1 MSASGH
7 FSVPVR
13 RWVVICIAMIIVSIC
28 LLQGMGN
35 GAGDH
40 INVIKVD
47 DSINPGTA
55 EFIKK
60 AITKSESDG
69 AACLVIE
76 LDTPG
81 GLVTSMKKIVKA
93 ILNSGVP
100 VIVYVAPSGAQAA
113 SAGTMITLAAHIAAM
128 APGTN
133 IGAAH
138 PVGPAGKDVEKTMN
152 EKIVNDLV
160 AFTKSIAAQRKRNLK
175 WVERAIR
182 KSESITAAEALKLKV
197 IDLIAANMDEL
208 IKKIDGRKVK
218 VADKTVVLKVKGLP
232 IRTIEQ
238 TLRDKILKTLSDPNI
253 AYILMMIG
261 LAGLYFELAHPGAIL
276 PGVIG
281 GISLILAFFAF
292 QTLPVNYAGFLLI
305 ALAIIFFI
313 LEIKITSYGM
323 LSIAGVISLVL
334 GSLMIFPGKQ
344 DYLRVSYQVF
354 VPTVIIVSVFFVV
367 VASLAFRAQIAKPRT
382 GSAGLI
388 GEIGEVREVRGNRLK
403 IFVHGEL
410 WNGISDDHLNVGDRV
425 RVVRVENLKLKVE
438 KIEET
443 QG

>member
-1 MSASGH
+1 MLRFNVKKTILFLLILVF
-7 FSVPVR
+7 FSPALVF
-13 RWVVICIAMIIVSIC
+13 
-28 LLQGMGN
+28 GG
-35 GAGDH
+35 GDH
-40 INVIKVD
+40 INVINVS

-55 EFIKK
+55 EFIEK
-60 AITKSESDG
+60 AIKKSETDG
-69 AACLVIE
+69 AACLVIK

-81 GLVTSMKKIVKA
+81 GLVTSMKRIVKA
-93 ILNSGVP
+93 ILNSEVP
-100 VIVYVAPSGAQAA
+100 VVVYVAPSGAQAA

-138 PVGPAGKDVEKTMN
+138 PVGPSGKDVEKTMS

-175 WVERAIR
+175 WVEKAIR
-182 KSESITAAEALKLKV
+182 KSESITASEALKLKV
-197 IDLIAANMDEL
+197 IDIVAKDMDEL

-218 VADKTVVLKVKGLP
+218 LIDKTVVLKVKELP
-232 IRTIEQ
+232 LVTIEE
-238 TLRDKILKTLSDPNI
+238 TFRDKILRTLSNPNI

-281 GISLILAFFAF
+281 GIALILAFFAF

-313 LEIKITSYGM
+313 LEIKVTSYGM
-323 LSIAGVISLVL
+323 LSIAGVVSLIL

-344 DYLRVSYQVF
+344 DYLRISYQVL
-354 VPTVIIVSVFFVV
+354 VPTVIAVSLFFVT
-367 VASLAFRAQIAKPRT
+367 VASLAFKAQIAKPRT
-382 GSAGLI
+382 GTAGLI
-388 GEIGEVREVRGNRLK
+388 GEVGEVMEVRGDRLK
-403 IFVHGEL
+403 VFVHGEI
-410 WNGISDDHLNVGDRV
+410 WNAESSEPVNVGEMV
-425 RVVRVENLKLKVE
+425 KVVGVENLKLRIQRVDS
-438 KIEET
+438 
-443 QG
+443 G

>member
-1 MSASGH
+1 MLRFNVKKTILFLLILVF
-7 FSVPVR
+7 FSPALVF
-13 RWVVICIAMIIVSIC
+13 
-28 LLQGMGN
+28 GG
-35 GAGDH
+35 GDH
-40 INVIKVD
+40 INVINVS

-55 EFIKK
+55 EFIEK
-60 AITKSESDG
+60 AIKKSETDG
-69 AACLVIE
+69 AACLVIK

-81 GLVTSMKKIVKA
+81 GLVTSMKRIVKA
-93 ILNSGVP
+93 ILNSEVP
-100 VIVYVAPSGAQAA
+100 VVVYVAPSGAQAA

-138 PVGPAGKDVEKTMN
+138 PVGPSGKDVEKTMS

-175 WVERAIR
+175 WVEKAIR
-182 KSESITAAEALKLKV
+182 KSESITASEALKLKV
-197 IDLIAANMDEL
+197 IDIVAKDMDEL

-218 VADKTVVLKVKGLP
+218 LIDKTVVLKVKELP
-232 IRTIEQ
+232 LVTIEE
-238 TLRDKILKTLSDPNI
+238 TFRDKILRTLSNPNI

-281 GISLILAFFAF
+281 GIALILAFFAF

-313 LEIKITSYGM
+313 LEIKVTSYGM
-323 LSIAGVISLVL
+323 LSIAGVVSLIL

-344 DYLRVSYQVF
+344 DYLRISYQVL
-354 VPTVIIVSVFFVV
+354 VPTVIAVSLFFVT
-367 VASLAFRAQIAKPRT
+367 VASLAFKAQIAKPRT
-382 GSAGLI
+382 GTAGLI
-388 GEIGEVREVRGNRLK
+388 GEVGEVMEVRGGRLK
-403 IFVHGEL
+403 VFVHGEI
-410 WNGISDDHLNVGDRV
+410 WNAESSEPVNVGEMV
-425 RVVRVENLKLKVE
+425 KVVGVENLKLRIQRVDS
-438 KIEET
+438 
-443 QG
+443 G

>member
-1 MSASGH
+1 MLRFNVKKTILFLLILVF
-7 FSVPVR
+7 FSPALVF
-13 RWVVICIAMIIVSIC
+13 
-28 LLQGMGN
+28 GG
-35 GAGDH
+35 GDH
-40 INVIKVD
+40 INVINVS

-55 EFIKK
+55 EFIEK
-60 AITKSESDG
+60 AIKKSETDG
-69 AACLVIE
+69 AACLIIK

-81 GLVTSMKKIVKA
+81 GLVTSMKRIVKA
-93 ILNSGVP
+93 ILNSEVP
-100 VIVYVAPSGAQAA
+100 VVVYVAPSGAQAA

-138 PVGPAGKDVEKTMN
+138 PVGPAGKDVEKTMS

-175 WVERAIR
+175 WVEKAIR
-182 KSESITAAEALKLKV
+182 KSESITASEALKLKV
-197 IDLIAANMDEL
+197 IDIVAKDMDEL

-218 VADKTVVLKVKGLP
+218 LIDKTVVLKVKELP
-232 IRTIEQ
+232 LVTIEE
-238 TLRDKILKTLSDPNI
+238 TFRDKILRTLSNPNI

-281 GISLILAFFAF
+281 GIALILAFFAF

-313 LEIKITSYGM
+313 LEIKVTSYGM
-323 LSIAGVISLVL
+323 LSIAGVVSLIL

-344 DYLRVSYQVF
+344 DYLRISYQVL
-354 VPTVIIVSVFFVV
+354 VPTVIAVSLFFVT
-367 VASLAFRAQIAKPRT
+367 VASLAFKAQIAKPRT
-382 GSAGLI
+382 GTAGLI
-388 GEIGEVREVRGNRLK
+388 GEVGEVMEVRGGRLK
-403 IFVHGEL
+403 VFVHGEI
-410 WNGISDDHLNVGDRV
+410 WNAESSEPVNVGEMV
-425 RVVRVENLKLKVE
+425 KVVGVENLKLRIQRVDS
-438 KIEET
+438 
-443 QG
+443 G

>member
-1 MSASGH
+1 MARIMFSNAFKIIRNVFLFLIFTVLLSP
-7 FSVPVR
+7 FSV
-13 RWVVICIAMIIVSIC
+13 
-28 LLQGMGN
+28 L

-40 INVIKVD
+40 INVIKVA

-55 EFIKK
+55 EFIEK
-60 AITKSESDG
+60 AIKISEEDG
-69 AACLVIE
+69 SACLIIQ

-81 GLVTSMKKIVKA
+81 GLVTSMKRIVKA
-93 ILNSGVP
+93 ILNSKVP
-100 VIVYVAPSGAQAA
+100 VIVYVSPSGAQAA

-138 PVGPAGKDVEKTMN
+138 PVGPGGKDVEKTMN

-160 AFTKSIAAQRKRNLK
+160 AFTKSIASERKRNLK
-175 WVERAIR
+175 WVEKAIR
-182 KSESITAAEALKLKV
+182 KSESITASEALKLKV
-197 IDLIAANMDEL
+197 IDLVAKDMNDL

-218 VADKTVVLKVKGLP
+218 LNNRTVVLKVKGLP
-232 IRTIEQ
+232 KNVIEE

-261 LAGLYFELAHPGAIL
+261 LAGLYFELAHPGAIF
-276 PGVIG
+276 PGVVG

-313 LEIKITSYGM
+313 LEIKVTSYGM

-334 GSLMIFPGKQ
+334 GSLMIFPGDG
-344 DYLRVSYQVF
+344 DYLRISYQIII
-354 VPTVIIVSVFFVV
+354 PTLVVVSLFFVS
-367 VASLAFRAQIAKPRT
+367 VASLAFKAQIKKPRT
-382 GSAGLI
+382 GAVGLV
-388 GEIGEVREVRGNRLK
+388 GEVGEVMEVKGKLVK
-403 IFVHGEL
+403 VFVHGEI
-410 WNGISDDHLNVGDRV
+410 WNGECSQSVEVGDKV
-425 RVVRVENLKLKVE
+425 RVVDVQNLRLKVE
-438 KIEET
+438 KVAENSF
-443 QG
+443 

>member
-1 MSASGH
+1 MLGFNAKRATI
-7 FSVPVR
+7 FLL
-13 RWVVICIAMIIVSIC
+13 IAVF
-28 LLQGMGN
+28 LFPALVFGG
-35 GAGDH
+35 GDH
-40 INVIKVD
+40 INVINVN

-55 EFIKK
+55 EFIEK
-60 AITKSESDG
+60 AIKKSETDG
-69 AACLVIE
+69 AACLIIK

-81 GLVTSMKKIVKA
+81 GLVTSMKRIVKA
-93 ILNSGVP
+93 ILNSEVP
-100 VIVYVAPSGAQAA
+100 VVVYVAPSGAQAA

-138 PVGPAGKDVEKTMN
+138 PVGPSGKDVEKTMS

-175 WVERAIR
+175 WVEKAIR
-182 KSESITAAEALKLKV
+182 KSESITASEALKLKV
-197 IDLIAANMDEL
+197 IDIVAKDMDEL

-218 VADKTVVLKVKGLP
+218 LIDKTVVLKVKELP
-232 IRTIEQ
+232 LVTIEE
-238 TLRDKILKTLSDPNI
+238 TFRDKILRTLSNPNI

-281 GISLILAFFAF
+281 GIALILAFFAF

-313 LEIKITSYGM
+313 LEIKVTSYGM
-323 LSIAGVISLVL
+323 LSIAGVVSLIL

-344 DYLRVSYQVF
+344 DYLRISYQVL
-354 VPTVIIVSVFFVV
+354 VPTVIAVSLFFVT
-367 VASLAFRAQIAKPRT
+367 VASLAFKAQIAKPRT
-382 GSAGLI
+382 GTAGLI
-388 GEIGEVREVRGNRLK
+388 GEVGEVMEVRGGRLK
-403 IFVHGEL
+403 VFVHGEI
-410 WNGISDDHLNVGDRV
+410 WNAESSEPVNVGEMV
-425 RVVRVENLKLKVE
+425 KVVGVENLKLRIQRVDS
-438 KIEET
+438 
-443 QG
+443 G

>member
-1 MSASGH
+1 MLGFNAKRATI
-7 FSVPVR
+7 FLL
-13 RWVVICIAMIIVSIC
+13 IAVF
-28 LLQGMGN
+28 LFPALVFGG
-35 GAGDH
+35 GDH
-40 INVIKVD
+40 INVINVN

-55 EFIKK
+55 EFIEK
-60 AITKSESDG
+60 AIKKSETDG
-69 AACLVIE
+69 AACLIIK

-81 GLVTSMKKIVKA
+81 GLVTSMKRIVKA
-93 ILNSGVP
+93 ILNSEVP
-100 VIVYVAPSGAQAA
+100 VVVYVAPSGAQAA

-138 PVGPAGKDVEKTMN
+138 PVGPSGKDVEKTMS

-175 WVERAIR
+175 WVEKAIR
-182 KSESITAAEALKLKV
+182 KSESITASEALKLKV
-197 IDLIAANMDEL
+197 IDIVAKDMDEL

-218 VADKTVVLKVKGLP
+218 LIDKTVVLKVKELP
-232 IRTIEQ
+232 LVTIEE
-238 TLRDKILKTLSDPNI
+238 TFRDKILRTLSNPNI

-281 GISLILAFFAF
+281 GIALILAFFAF

-313 LEIKITSYGM
+313 LEIKVTSYGM
-323 LSIAGVISLVL
+323 LSIAGVVSLIL

-344 DYLRVSYQVF
+344 DYLRISYQVL
-354 VPTVIIVSVFFVV
+354 VPTVIAVSLFFVT
-367 VASLAFRAQIAKPRT
+367 VASLAFKAQIAKPRT
-382 GSAGLI
+382 GTAGLI
-388 GEIGEVREVRGNRLK
+388 GEVGEVMEVRGDRLK
-403 IFVHGEL
+403 VFVHGEI
-410 WNGISDDHLNVGDRV
+410 WNAESSEPVNVGEMV
-425 RVVRVENLKLKVE
+425 KVVGVENLKLRIQRVDS
-438 KIEET
+438 
-443 QG
+443 G

>member
-1 MSASGH
+1 MLGFNAKRATI
-7 FSVPVR
+7 FLL
-13 RWVVICIAMIIVSIC
+13 IAVF
-28 LLQGMGN
+28 LFPALVFGG
-35 GAGDH
+35 GDH
-40 INVIKVD
+40 INVINVS

-55 EFIKK
+55 EFIEK
-60 AITKSESDG
+60 AIKKSETDG
-69 AACLVIE
+69 AACLIIK

-81 GLVTSMKKIVKA
+81 GLVTSMKRIVKA
-93 ILNSGVP
+93 ILNSEVP
-100 VIVYVAPSGAQAA
+100 VVVYVAPSGAQAA

-138 PVGPAGKDVEKTMN
+138 PVGPSGKDVEKTMS

-175 WVERAIR
+175 WVEKAIR
-182 KSESITAAEALKLKV
+182 KSESITASEALKLKV
-197 IDLIAANMDEL
+197 IDIVAKDMDEL

-218 VADKTVVLKVKGLP
+218 LIDKTVVLKVKELP
-232 IRTIEQ
+232 LVTIEE
-238 TLRDKILKTLSDPNI
+238 TFRDKILRTLSNPNI

-281 GISLILAFFAF
+281 GIALILAFFAF

-313 LEIKITSYGM
+313 LEIKVTSYGM
-323 LSIAGVISLVL
+323 LSIAGVVSLIL

-344 DYLRVSYQVF
+344 DYLRISYQVL
-354 VPTVIIVSVFFVV
+354 VPTVIAVSLFFVT
-367 VASLAFRAQIAKPRT
+367 VASLAFKAQIAKPRT
-382 GSAGLI
+382 GTAGLI
-388 GEIGEVREVRGNRLK
+388 GEVGEVMEVRGGRLK
-403 IFVHGEL
+403 VFVHGEI
-410 WNGISDDHLNVGDRV
+410 WNAESSEPVNVGEMV
-425 RVVRVENLKLKVE
+425 KVVGVENLKLRIQRVDS
-438 KIEET
+438 
-443 QG
+443 G

>member
-1 MSASGH
+1 MLRFNVKKTILFLLILVF
-7 FSVPVR
+7 FSPALVF
-13 RWVVICIAMIIVSIC
+13 
-28 LLQGMGN
+28 GG
-35 GAGDH
+35 GDH
-40 INVIKVD
+40 INVINVS

-55 EFIKK
+55 EFIEK
-60 AITKSESDG
+60 AIKKSETDG
-69 AACLVIE
+69 AACLIIK

-81 GLVTSMKKIVKA
+81 GLVTSMKRIVKA
-93 ILNSGVP
+93 ILNSEVP
-100 VIVYVAPSGAQAA
+100 VVVYVAPSGAQAA

-138 PVGPAGKDVEKTMN
+138 PVGPAGKDVEKTMS

-175 WVERAIR
+175 WVEKAIR
-182 KSESITAAEALKLKV
+182 KSESITASEALKLKV
-197 IDLIAANMDEL
+197 IDIVAKDMDEL

-218 VADKTVVLKVKGLP
+218 LIDKTVVLKVKELP
-232 IRTIEQ
+232 LVTIEE
-238 TLRDKILKTLSDPNI
+238 TFRDKILRTLSNPNI

-281 GISLILAFFAF
+281 GIALILAFFAF

-313 LEIKITSYGM
+313 LEIKVTSYGM
-323 LSIAGVISLVL
+323 LSIAGVVSLIL

-344 DYLRVSYQVF
+344 DYLRISYQVL
-354 VPTVIIVSVFFVV
+354 VPTVIAVSLFFVT
-367 VASLAFRAQIAKPRT
+367 VASLAFKAQIAKPRT
-382 GSAGLI
+382 GTAGLI
-388 GEIGEVREVRGNRLK
+388 GEVGEVMEVRGDRLK
-403 IFVHGEL
+403 VFVHGEI
-410 WNGISDDHLNVGDRV
+410 WNAESSEPVNVGEMV
-425 RVVRVENLKLKVE
+425 KVVGVENLKLRIQRVDS
-438 KIEET
+438 
-443 QG
+443 G

>member
-1 MSASGH
+1 MLRFNVKKTILFLLILVF
-7 FSVPVR
+7 FSPALVF
-13 RWVVICIAMIIVSIC
+13 
-28 LLQGMGN
+28 GG
-35 GAGDH
+35 GDH
-40 INVIKVD
+40 INVINVN

-55 EFIKK
+55 EFIEK
-60 AITKSESDG
+60 AIKKSETDG
-69 AACLVIE
+69 AACLVIK

-81 GLVTSMKKIVKA
+81 GLVTSMKRIVKA
-93 ILNSGVP
+93 ILNSEVP
-100 VIVYVAPSGAQAA
+100 VVVYVAPSGAQAA

-138 PVGPAGKDVEKTMN
+138 PVGPSGKDVEKTMS

-175 WVERAIR
+175 WVEKAIR
-182 KSESITAAEALKLKV
+182 KSESITASEALKLKV
-197 IDLIAANMDEL
+197 IDIVAKDMDEL

-218 VADKTVVLKVKGLP
+218 LIDKTVVLKVKELP
-232 IRTIEQ
+232 LVTIEE
-238 TLRDKILKTLSDPNI
+238 TFRDKILRTLSNPNI

-281 GISLILAFFAF
+281 GIALILAFFAF

-313 LEIKITSYGM
+313 LEIKVTSYGM
-323 LSIAGVISLVL
+323 LSIAGVVSLIL

-344 DYLRVSYQVF
+344 DYLRISYQVL
-354 VPTVIIVSVFFVV
+354 VPTVIAVSLFFVT
-367 VASLAFRAQIAKPRT
+367 VASLAFKAQIAKPRT
-382 GSAGLI
+382 GTAGLI
-388 GEIGEVREVRGNRLK
+388 GEVGEVMEVRGDRLK
-403 IFVHGEL
+403 VFVHGEI
-410 WNGISDDHLNVGDRV
+410 WNAESSEPVNVGEMV
-425 RVVRVENLKLKVE
+425 KVVGVENLKLRIQRVDS
-438 KIEET
+438 
-443 QG
+443 G

>member
-1 MSASGH
+1 MARIMSSNAFKIIRNVFLFFIFTVLLSP
-7 FSVPVR
+7 FSV
-13 RWVVICIAMIIVSIC
+13 
-28 LLQGMGN
+28 L

-40 INVIKVD
+40 INVIKVA

-55 EFIKK
+55 EFIEK
-60 AITKSESDG
+60 AIKISEEDG
-69 AACLVIE
+69 SACLIIQ

-81 GLVTSMKKIVKA
+81 GLVTSMKRIVKA
-93 ILNSGVP
+93 ILNSKVP
-100 VIVYVAPSGAQAA
+100 VIVYVSPSGAQAA

-138 PVGPAGKDVEKTMN
+138 PVGPGGKDVEKTMN

-160 AFTKSIAAQRKRNLK
+160 AFTKSIASERKRNLK
-175 WVERAIR
+175 WVEKAIR
-182 KSESITAAEALKLKV
+182 KSESITASEALKLKV
-197 IDLIAANMDEL
+197 IDLVAKDMNDL

-218 VADKTVVLKVKGLP
+218 LNDRTVVLKVRGLP
-232 IRTIEQ
+232 KNVIEE

-261 LAGLYFELAHPGAIL
+261 LAGLYFELAHPGAIF
-276 PGVIG
+276 PGVVG

-313 LEIKITSYGM
+313 LEIKVTSYGM

-334 GSLMIFPGKQ
+334 GSLMIFPDDG
-344 DYLRVSYQVF
+344 DYLRISYQIII
-354 VPTVIIVSVFFVV
+354 PTLVVVSLFFVS
-367 VASLAFRAQIAKPRT
+367 VASLAFKAQIKKPRT
-382 GSAGLI
+382 GAVGLV
-388 GEIGEVREVRGNRLK
+388 GEVGEVMEVKGKLVK
-403 IFVHGEL
+403 VFVHGEI
-410 WNGISDDHLNVGDRV
+410 WNGECSQLVEVGDKV
-425 RVVRVENLKLKVE
+425 RVVDVQNLRLKVE
-438 KIEET
+438 KVAENSF
-443 QG
+443 